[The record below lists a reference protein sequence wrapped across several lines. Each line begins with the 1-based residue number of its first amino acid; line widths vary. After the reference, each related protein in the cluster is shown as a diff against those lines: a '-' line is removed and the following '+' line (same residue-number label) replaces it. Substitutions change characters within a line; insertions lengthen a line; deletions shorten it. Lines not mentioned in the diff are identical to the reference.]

1 MWNIYGKKYDLTNFI
16 DKHPGGKFI
25 LEKTEGLEDITA
37 LFETYHAFSDIEKI
51 EETLNKY
58 EIKQES
64 SEEYKIDFTEYRE
77 LVKLVKEK
85 YPDRI
90 STKANYEY
98 IWNNSLI
105 LCIGIISFYISYIS
119 SLSFLCKCLGQI
131 VYSTCEMSFS
141 FNYLHDGS
149 HYGISQYPIVNTIS
163 SKLVNS
169 VVLWNLNIWFY
180 HHVYYHHSY
189 TGLHIDPDAIL
200 YDNDENILTHWMG
213 KYNYILW
220 FYIIIPGQHI
230 GQGLSY
236 YFSQYS
242 TYMLHNRV
250 TSNINAKNKNLY
262 DIFDISIMLIKL
274 YFLYTAGII
283 QTCIHICIVNLLYFV
298 NVYPNHS
305 FYETKIENKYEGN
318 NWAKMQI
325 CNSGNFLMD
334 NLWWTRIFGGINY
347 QIEHHLFPNM
357 SNSHYPEVSK
367 IVRSYCKE
375 NNLPYVNKKTLYEA
389 YKSFEKYVNY

>member
-1 MWNIYGKKYDLTNFI
+1 MWNLYGKKYDLTNFI
-16 DKHPGGKFI
+16 DKHPGGNFI

-37 LFETYHAFSDIEKI
+37 LFESYHAFSDIEKI
-51 EETLNKY
+51 EETLKKY

-90 STKANYEY
+90 SIKANYEY

-105 LCIGIISFYISYIS
+105 LCIGIISFYVSYMS
-119 SLSFLCKCLGQI
+119 SHSFLYKCLGQI
-131 VYSTCEMSFS
+131 VYSTCEISIG

-149 HYGISQYPIVNTIS
+149 HYGISQYPIVNTLS
-163 SKLVNS
+163 SKIINS
-169 VVLWNLNIWFY
+169 IFLWNLNVWFY

-189 TGLHIDPDAIL
+189 TGLYIDPDEML
-200 YDNDENILTHWMG
+200 YKHNDNILTHWIG
-213 KYNYILW
+213 KYNYILMC
-220 FYIIIPGQHI
+220 FIIIPGQQI
-230 GQGLSY
+230 GQVFSY

-242 TYMLHNRV
+242 TYIPHNRV
-250 TSNINAKNKNLY
+250 TTNINAKKKNLY
-262 DIFDISIMLIKL
+262 DTVDISIMLIKL

-283 QTCIHICIVNLLYFV
+283 QTYIHICIVNLLYFI
-298 NVYPNHS
+298 NIYPNHS
-305 FYETKIENKYEGN
+305 SYETKIENKYKGN
-318 NWAKMQI
+318 NWAKLQI

-334 NLWWTRIFGGINY
+334 NLLWTRIFGGINY

-357 SNSHYPEVSK
+357 SNIHYPEVSK

-375 NNLPYVNKKTLYEA
+375 NNLPYVNKETLYEA